1 MAALTLSEW
10 NGLVACGEGRTD
22 APCRPTST
30 PAAQYV
36 GDTAFGF
43 TVRVFG
49 TFIGAVA
56 GLLIWTIAAGTGIA
70 NPYALAA
77 TCAVAFPILMFVR
90 SYYQPPIA
98 AILPIVTTM
107 LVLGY
112 SFQDSHSPALS
123 SVGWGWDVAWRRQV
137 PSSQSAAGTARE
149 LG

>member
-1 MAALTLSEW
+1 MCPIADL
-10 NGLVACGEGRTD
+10 
-22 APCRPTST
+22 APVR

-77 TCAVAFPILMFVR
+77 VCAVAFPVLMFVR
-90 SYYQPPIA
+90 SYYQPPVA

-107 LVLGY
+107 LILGY
-112 SFQDSHSPALS
+112 SYQDSHQPALVCS
-123 SVGWGWDVAWRRQV
+123 TALRMPFHNCEHFTDHETVCRVLSGGVGRWPGAGKI
-137 PSSQSAAGTARE
+137 SAARIE
-149 LG
+149 S